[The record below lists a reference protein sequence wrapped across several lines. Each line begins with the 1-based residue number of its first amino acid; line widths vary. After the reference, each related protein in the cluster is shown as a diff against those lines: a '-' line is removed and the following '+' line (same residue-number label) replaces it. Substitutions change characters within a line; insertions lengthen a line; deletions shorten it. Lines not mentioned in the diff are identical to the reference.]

1 MAYPKFIL
9 TDSGEFR
16 MGMVDM
22 HRDLLQEGEDCYGG
36 GFYEFDY
43 TRGRLL
49 LSGRSYDYGRP
60 LWNLFDEI
68 RLPEAY
74 SGLTIIYW
82 HIVINLCLGI
92 EIAESEDEKFF
103 ICDSM

>member
-16 MGMVDM
+16 MGIVDM
-22 HRDLLQEGEDCYGG
+22 HRDLLHEGEDCYGG

-74 SGLTIIYW
+74 AGLTIIYSPDA
-82 HIVINLCLGI
+82 CYD
-92 EIAESEDEKFF
+92 DEPPLSDYVKLKY
-103 ICDSM
+103 I

>member
-16 MGMVDM
+16 MGIVDM
-22 HRDLLQEGEDCYGG
+22 HRDLLHEGEDCYGG

-68 RLPEAY
+68 QLPEAY
-74 SGLTIIYW
+74 SGLTIIYSPDA
-82 HIVINLCLGI
+82 CYD
-92 EIAESEDEKFF
+92 DEPPLSDYIKLKY
-103 ICDSM
+103 I